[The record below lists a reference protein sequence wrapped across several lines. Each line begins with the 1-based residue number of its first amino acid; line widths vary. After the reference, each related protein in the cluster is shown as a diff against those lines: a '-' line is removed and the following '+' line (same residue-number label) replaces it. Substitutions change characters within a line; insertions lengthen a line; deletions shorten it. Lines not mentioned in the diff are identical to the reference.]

1 MHRLS
6 GARNPSMTTELQ
18 TSHYVVLVGCK
29 LSKYLDLPDTTPAF
43 QPSRVTR
50 TTNLNIFFI
59 SVPATQIGQAAASG
73 EESRNEEMAFIRP
86 AEYPR
91 HVLSSPL
98 EGKSFKHFNQ
108 NK

>member
-1 MHRLS
+1 MLFLL
-6 GARNPSMTTELQ
+6 AANCPNIWICQ
-18 TSHYVVLVGCK
+18 T
-29 LSKYLDLPDTTPAF
+29 PR
-43 QPSRVTR
+43 QPSRLTR